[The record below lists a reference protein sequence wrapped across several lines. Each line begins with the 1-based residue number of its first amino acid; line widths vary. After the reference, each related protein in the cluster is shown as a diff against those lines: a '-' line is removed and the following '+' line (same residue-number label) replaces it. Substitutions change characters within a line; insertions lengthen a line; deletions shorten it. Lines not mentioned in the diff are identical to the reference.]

1 MPEGGAGVVGCVG
14 ADIDKSRFSKPLHIG
29 PTRVGTS
36 VLVQT
41 EVEDPLECRRRA
53 TSRAFIGIAL

>member
-1 MPEGGAGVVGCVG
+1 MPEGGAGVVGFVG
-14 ADIDKSRFSKPLHIG
+14 ADIDQSRFGKPHDIG
-29 PTRVGTS
+29 PARVGTS

>member
-1 MPEGGAGVVGCVG
+1 MPEGGAGIVGCVG
-14 ADIDKSRFSKPLHIG
+14 ADIEPSRFGKTHHIG
-29 PTRVGTS
+29 PARVGTS

-41 EVEDPLECRRRA
+41 EVEGPLECRRRA